1 MRSALS
7 TQMPRETVPAT
18 KVLALDTSTRSG
30 SLALLEGEK
39 LVAELGLLSSDN
51 HAERLLGGIDYL
63 LSGAGW
69 RLEQC
74 GLIAVG
80 IGPGSFTGI
89 RIGVSTA
96 LGLAQTVGCPLSAV
110 SGLDALAHAIAT
122 LVEGLAPRGLSPP
135 IGIVM
140 DASRGQVYHCEYRVR
155 AGRLRKARKPSLQ
168 SPGELGAGFGGRRL
182 VLAGD
187 GAARYSQELGISR
200 SGVRRLIPFDL
211 FLAAAI
217 GRLALARKRSW
228 LDGEY
233 LKAEPLY
240 TRPPD
245 AIAKLGSKRGSA
257 G

>member
-1 MRSALS
+1 MCSALS
-7 TQMPRETVPAT
+7 TQMPREAVSAR

-39 LVAELGLLSSDN
+39 LVGSLGLLSSDN
-51 HAERLLGGIDYL
+51 HAERLLGCIDYL

-122 LVEGLAPRGLSPP
+122 LVEGLAPRGLPP

-140 DASRGQVYHCEYRVR
+140 DAGRGQVYHCEYRVR
-155 AGRLRKARKPSLQ
+155 AGRLRRARKPSL
-168 SPGELGAGFGGRRL
+168 
-182 VLAGD
+182 
-187 GAARYSQELGISR
+187 R
-200 SGVRRLIPFDL
+200 SG
-211 FLAAAI
+211 
-217 GRLALARKRSW
+217 W
-228 LDGEY
+228 
-233 LKAEPLY
+233 
-240 TRPPD
+240 
-245 AIAKLGSKRGSA
+245 AKDSSA
-257 G
+257 GVLRTANRSRLPVCRRTICASRPASAQQRRFKFLRHRCYPRTRCWA